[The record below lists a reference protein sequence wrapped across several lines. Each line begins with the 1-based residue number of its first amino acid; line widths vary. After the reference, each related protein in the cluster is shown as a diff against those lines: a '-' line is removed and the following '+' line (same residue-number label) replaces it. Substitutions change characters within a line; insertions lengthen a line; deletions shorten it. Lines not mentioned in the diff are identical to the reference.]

1 MSDAVLLS
9 LALLAAVI
17 GMAGFAAANDMH
29 WRLLFRE
36 RPQTAAARTT
46 CQIFGAGLLGI
57 SFALCAMADPVSMA
71 MLVWPMLLGVAAAAV
86 AAFLTVKARRRTPR

>member
-29 WRLLFRE
+29 WRQLFRE
-36 RPQTAAARTT
+36 RPQSAAARTV
-46 CQIFGAGLLGI
+46 CQILGMRLLGL
-57 SFALCAMADPVSMA
+57 SFALSAMADPVSMA
-71 MLVWPMLLGVAAAAV
+71 MLVWPMLLGIAAAIVAAC
-86 AAFLTVKARRRTPR
+86 LTAKGRSERG